1 MSLILERLES
11 EIRDRMQSMIDQ
23 NDPDSSLDAKALRAS
38 ALQDLVDKG
47 NDAGGYLG
55 AGGSYSGEDLRK
67 LTKDWVAI
75 IRLAK
80 KELKKVLA

>member
-11 EIRDRMQSMIDQ
+11 EVGDRVQSMIDQ
-23 NDPDSSLDAKALRAS
+23 NDPDSNLDAKSLRVS

-47 NDAGGYLG
+47 SDAGGYLG
-55 AGGSYSGEDLRK
+55 SGGSYSGEDLKK
-67 LTKDWVAI
+67 LTKDWVI
-75 IRLAK
+75 MIRLAK